1 MQTSSKQTSK
11 RSRSYLSHGLPALLV
26 HHRELSAAATAA
38 ATPGRLRNAKEA
50 SELSNHSLSHT
61 PTFSQPSASHP
72 RTFFA
77 RNSALLSTSPTALIA
92 AALVISWR
100 KPGSPTIVS
109 GSMWWGWR
117 RKVFT
122 LLGAACRRGLG
133 ILPGSR
139 AQRALP
145 LDFRLWAGKSA
156 HPKPATYKPRSG
168 LS

>member
-1 MQTSSKQTSK
+1 
-11 RSRSYLSHGLPALLV
+11 
-26 HHRELSAAATAA
+26 
-38 ATPGRLRNAKEA
+38 
-50 SELSNHSLSHT
+50 
-61 PTFSQPSASHP
+61 
-72 RTFFA
+72 
-77 RNSALLSTSPTALIA
+77 
-92 AALVISWR
+92 LVISWR

-156 HPKPATYKPRSG
+156 HPKTCDLQTPQRTILKFWRCSCLCSQILRTQKMYWCTCENTSHFQHRPMNVCVTAR
-168 LS
+168 